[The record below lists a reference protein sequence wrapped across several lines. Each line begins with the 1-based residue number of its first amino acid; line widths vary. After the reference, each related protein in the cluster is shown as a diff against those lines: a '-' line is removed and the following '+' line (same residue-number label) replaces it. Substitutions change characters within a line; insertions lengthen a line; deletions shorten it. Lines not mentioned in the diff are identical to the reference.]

1 MKPVLQVFAG
11 WLLGL
16 VLAFLIFCL
25 GGAVWDACTAP
36 HPVNAMV
43 GHAPGGITF
52 GGFAL
57 LCWLIPCFG
66 PLCLL
71 AVFAVLLIAVIAG
84 DALLRR

>member
-1 MKPVLQVFAG
+1 MKPLSKIFGG

-16 VLAFLIFCL
+16 LIAFVIFCL
-25 GGAVWDACTAP
+25 GGAVWDAWTSP
-36 HPVNAMV
+36 STVNGMV
-43 GHAPGGITF
+43 GHAPGGITY

-71 AVFAVLLIAVIAG
+71 AVFAVLLVAVIAG
-84 DALLRR
+84 DTLLRR